1 MITDIL
7 LFVTENEKKRSII
20 SRFFIF
26 VYTKRKVSLKEEDMF
41 YKGCFKFFF
50 IKRVFESN
58 EDNFF
63 ERLKGEYKAE
73 LQTGC
78 VVTTK

>member
-1 MITDIL
+1 M
-7 LFVTENEKKRSII
+7 
-20 SRFFIF
+20 
-26 VYTKRKVSLKEEDMF
+26 
-41 YKGCFKFFF
+41 
-50 IKRVFESN
+50 KRVFESN

>member
-1 MITDIL
+1 M
-7 LFVTENEKKRSII
+7 
-20 SRFFIF
+20 
-26 VYTKRKVSLKEEDMF
+26 
-41 YKGCFKFFF
+41 
-50 IKRVFESN
+50 KRVFESN

-78 VVTTK
+78 MVTTK